1 MLILHMCY
9 MFSYSQALTLNRII
23 YLGGFRL
30 IVKLKTSKQTLM
42 HKKIYYN
49 KYNNQRKPVN
59 APNLK
64 YKKSNQLSLV

>member
-1 MLILHMCY
+1 
-9 MFSYSQALTLNRII
+9 
-23 YLGGFRL
+23 
-30 IVKLKTSKQTLM
+30 M